1 MSKTNKLYKAEYEDD
16 EFEIFAY
23 CSSDS
28 EAIKKAFS
36 FEDEHGILFEL
47 DEINEDYDAIRRVF

>member
-28 EAIKKAFS
+28 EAIKEAFS

-47 DEINEDYDAIRRVF
+47 DEINEDYDVIRRVF